1 MPQPGADILDAAVEA
16 YKRFEENAFASQSLT
31 LGESEGLIHKLLDS
45 YRGQTITLIIDA
57 MDECNRDT
65 RQDLLNFLVSLLEAT
80 TTMKVFVSSRDDRD
94 IVHKLD
100 KYENLYL
107 SSERNSK
114 DIELFVRLETS
125 RLVENG
131 SLLRGSSRKE
141 ELRSKIINKL
151 SSNAHG
157 IRFRW
162 ASLHIQELRRQATDA
177 AIEERLVKM
186 PRTLEGLYQE
196 ILAKIEDRDTVADRE
211 MARNA
216 FIWLLCAQ
224 EQLRSSVFLAM
235 VSKTKEGSTPTISRE
250 NLLELCNNLVLFDE
264 TLDAFRFSHLSVRE
278 FLEGEHAYKI
288 TTAHALAAEQ
298 CLLNLAD
305 IPPTIIPLTPILIY
319 SVFFWAD
326 HARKADHEERQS
338 RLSLLLADFFSGE
351 QDPYSP
357 FSRWHDRVSYKDYSL
372 DWGIIDKFDAALSYP
387 PFAMLVICMFDLSGV
402 LSPGRWTELARARP
416 RNSDGAT
423 HEELAIRYDSIRIL
437 QWHLDA
443 GVSFNLTIKHLEVA
457 VGSGEN
463 NRRVTMFL
471 LERLAA
477 DIRITEDVVKTA
489 ASNAEC
495 GDMIVSHLLQKRGH
509 EITITGDIIEA
520 AVQNPRKAVEITL
533 LLLKQYKR
541 QITSD
546 IVLAAIQNGADV
558 VKLLLDER
566 GDEIEISA
574 DLILAAANVG
584 DGFDD
589 SVLSLLLDMR
599 RGQIHITEGF
609 IISIAS
615 NGRCY
620 PGLMEMLLDECE
632 DEVLITEELLDAVKN
647 NADFG
652 EELMVLLL
660 DRLGT
665 KSQIPMEFMETV
677 VERFDG
683 NIVRKFIEIYG
694 DNMEIDN
701 RIVKSAV
708 QNGLYGEDVVAVL
721 LKEYGDQIEITED
734 ITEAIFENEFCGDC
748 ILGVLLDERPHE
760 IRITEKLVKMATAP
774 ICSGMMAV
782 ILDKCGDD
790 VHITDELIDSCFSAE
805 VIETIMIKREEY
817 EIQVTEH
824 VLIQAARQN
833 SSGMTRRDH
842 GLLQLLLDSC
852 LEEVRH
858 GLTEEVLWAAARNSD
873 HGMRF
878 ITLFLDRCGDD
889 VVITK
894 KILQAAASNSSC
906 GDRVMAVLLERRGDS
921 IRITESIVE
930 AAVKNPSIGHKVM
943 ELLFAARGGRI
954 PIPENALVLACATQH
969 AYRVIRTLFEKCG
982 DNIQITEEAV
992 SVAVQNSWCGNRI
1005 LELFLEKDRDDVPV
1019 TDNIVSLAARNDMCG
1034 DKIVSLLL
1042 KKRKDDVPITGE
1054 VFLAATQ
1061 NPRCGHRV
1069 MAAIFDTPGV
1079 MDEEDH
1085 QISEALER
1093 SLYDASGLGYLET
1106 AEVLLNNNVDVNA
1119 NGYAHGCAL
1128 QAASFAGHR
1137 MMVQKLVRY
1146 HADVNT
1152 WAGFFGYALH
1162 AASASGHLKVMQIL
1176 LQNGA
1181 DVNARGG
1188 AFNTALQAASRFGH
1202 ENAVKLLLEN
1212 DADVHAQGVIERNAL
1227 YAASLWGHS
1236 QVVQILLQNQANVNT
1251 QGGRF
1256 GNVLQA
1262 ASFQGHQEIAQ
1273 MLLENGAEASCD
1285 SGFYG
1290 GSMQAASAGGHV
1302 AIVSLLH
1309 DKYGIGL
1316 DYSNC
1321 KFGRTALS
1329 YAAGGGH
1336 SSVVELLLA
1345 DASVRPSSQDH
1356 IGRTPLFYAAQ
1367 KGHAD
1372 IVSTLAERDPSAV
1385 DQQDWYGST
1394 PLSVAA
1400 RGGHIEVVRILLA
1413 TFDIDIESRD
1423 CFGRTSL

>member
-1 MPQPGADILDAAVEA
+1 
-16 YKRFEENAFASQSLT
+16 
-31 LGESEGLIHKLLDS
+31 
-45 YRGQTITLIIDA
+45 
-57 MDECNRDT
+57 
-65 RQDLLNFLVSLLEAT
+65 
-80 TTMKVFVSSRDDRD
+80 
-94 IVHKLD
+94 
-100 KYENLYL
+100 
-107 SSERNSK
+107 
-114 DIELFVRLETS
+114 
-125 RLVENG
+125 
-131 SLLRGSSRKE
+131 
-141 ELRSKIINKL
+141 
-151 SSNAHG
+151 
-157 IRFRW
+157 
-162 ASLHIQELRRQATDA
+162 
-177 AIEERLVKM
+177 M
-186 PRTLEGLYQE
+186 PRTLEGVYQE
-196 ILAKIEDRDTVADRE
+196 ILANIEDRDTVADRE

-235 VSKTKEGSTPTISRE
+235 VSKTKDGSTPTISRE

-278 FLEGEHAYKI
+278 FLEGEHAYQI

-298 CLLNLAD
+298 CLLNLTD
-305 IPPTIIPLTPILIY
+305 IPSRIMPLTPVLRY
-319 SVFFWAD
+319 SIFFWAD
-326 HARKADHEERQS
+326 HARHADHEERMS
-338 RLSLLLADFFSGE
+338 RLSLILANFFSGE
-351 QDPYSP
+351 EDPHSP
-357 FSRWHDRVSYKDYSL
+357 FYRWHDRVSYKDYDL
-372 DWGIIDKFDAALSYP
+372 DRDIRDKFDDALSYP

-443 GVSFNLTIKHLEVA
+443 GIPFDMTIKYLEVA

-463 NRRVTMFL
+463 SRRVTMFL

-489 ASNAEC
+489 ASNTEC
-495 GDMIVSHLLQKRGH
+495 GDMIVSYLLQKRGH

-520 AVQNPRKAVEITL
+520 AVQNPRKAVEITS
-533 LLLKQYKR
+533 LLLKQYKH
-541 QITSD
+541 QITPD
-546 IVLAAIQNGADV
+546 IVLAAIQNGADIV
-558 VKLLLDER
+558 RLLLDER

-574 DLILAAANVG
+574 DLIFAAANVG

-599 RGQIHITEGF
+599 RGQIHITEDF
-609 IISIAS
+609 IIAIAS

-620 PGLMEMLLDECE
+620 RELMDMLLDECE
-632 DEVLITEELLDAVKN
+632 DEVLITKELFDAVKN
-647 NADFG
+647 NEDFG

-665 KSQIPMEFMETV
+665 KSQIPIEFMETV
-677 VERFDG
+677 VESFSG

-701 RIVKSAV
+701 RIVKAAV
-708 QNGLYGEDVVAVL
+708 KNGLHGEDVVAVL
-721 LKEYGDQIEITED
+721 LEEYGDEIEITED
-734 ITEAIFENEFCGDC
+734 IMEAIFENQFRGDY
-748 ILGVLLDERPHE
+748 ILGVLLDERPHD
-760 IRITEKLVKMATAP
+760 IRITEKLVKMAAAP
-774 ICSGMMAV
+774 FCSGMMAL
-782 ILDKCGDD
+782 ILDRCGDQ

-824 VLIQAARQN
+824 VLIQAARQY
-833 SSGMTRRDH
+833 SAGMTRRDQ
-842 GLLQLLLDSC
+842 GLLQLLLDSR

-858 GLTEEVLWAAARNSD
+858 GLTEDVVRDAAANPD

-878 ITLFLDRCGDD
+878 ITLLLDRCGDD

-930 AAVKNPSIGHKVM
+930 AAINSRRGHKVM
-943 ELLFAARGGRI
+943 ALLFAARGDRI
-954 PIPENALVLACATQH
+954 PIPENALILAGAPPH
-969 AYRVIRTLFEKCG
+969 AHRVIRTLFENCG

-992 SVAVQNSWCGNRI
+992 SVAVQNSWGNQI
-1005 LELFLEKDRDDVPV
+1005 LEVFLEKYKDNFPV
-1019 TDNIVSLAARNDMCG
+1019 TDKIVSLAARNDSCG

-1042 KKRKDDVPITGE
+1042 KKRRDDIHITGE
-1054 VFLAATQ
+1054 VFLAATR
-1061 NPRCGHRV
+1061 NPSCGHRV

-1079 MDEEDH
+1079 LHEEDH

-1119 NGYAHGCAL
+1119 KGYAHGCAL

-1212 DADVHAQGVIERNAL
+1212 DADVHAQGGIERNAL

-1236 QVVQILLQNQANVNT
+1236 KVVQILLQNQANVNT

-1262 ASFQGHQEIAQ
+1262 ASFEGHQEIAQ

-1385 DQQDWYGST
+1385 DQQDRYGST

-1400 RGGHIEVVRILLA
+1400 RGGHIEVVRILLV

-1423 CFGRTSL
+1423 CFGRTSLSWAKRRKLAEIPRFLERAKKGNSPSEDLYLVDTDSELSSEGTIASGTSSGLGCNVCTSSIPENDTCYQCSDCNGGDFHMCKDCFDDCGRCLVASHELTPRVAETPFTSMLKFLKADPPMVVP